1 MIVLKR
7 LEVNNF
13 KGLRSVT
20 IVFPERGSMLIE
32 GHNEAGKST
41 LFEAVYVGLYG
52 KPLVGEEAVA
62 KKDEVIQYGQSRATV
77 RLEFRIGQQALTV
90 LRSFERGKAQQATL
104 IIQRP
109 GTEPEVINKARS
121 VDDRI
126 LMELGN
132 LDGDCLR
139 NSCFVEQKELGRIE
153 ALSLQQREQAIQ
165 KLLGLER
172 LTKLMDRFKFRRE
185 QERQLTLAGRYLK
198 LAQLQVGVQ
207 ATSIKEA
214 ELAERLDAVK
224 VSVQLKR
231 LSELE
236 QQRNEIRERLAECAI
251 RAKKAQER
259 LDRCTSL
266 RGYLVRCDQASR
278 KLEDISFA
286 RQERN
291 RTSGELTRLNYIEQ
305 NELPLARAHLNEV
318 SIAAGAVART
328 AQARRRVQ
336 EAGDS
341 LREARRRL
349 EELEQA
355 EDEQRRREGELMQA
369 KARLQQRREEAQAE
383 QQRITQ
389 RLDDLAARQKHLEGV
404 VAFVQQ
410 WETACG
416 ELQVLRQEISS
427 AEAKERDLFNL
438 QTEIAQRENDARE
451 LQVAVEGAEKHMQQ
465 AASALHQAA
474 AYEVLTA
481 WMRLKGVELAL
492 HSYATQHTQLLARE
506 QEARAI
512 LAAARAKTRVPLA
525 SGIALIVAGIL
536 AAILGLVWWPAFAF
550 AVVFLG
556 GAAAAGIWFFNMRK
570 GVRNHAEALAQS
582 TLELQRL
589 DMQRQAAIDT
599 GGDPAILAQ
608 YEQQLQA
615 AGIPV
620 PAGLEA
626 GRSLQEEL
634 RRHLNPELGQ
644 HALQESAQ
652 AGRDSYTRLKEQLRL
667 ALSALDE
674 SRRRWQHAQRS
685 GNPAEFLNQLRMR
698 AAQQEKSVTSAEQQA
713 KQATAGVVQW
723 PTNSNTLH
731 IQLSSCQTELRST
744 RDTKQQREQAAAA
757 LIREADAD
765 RVKAE
770 EALIQVQTR
779 VATLKAGDPT
789 GQVMRAQHNLT
800 LVQSACREQ
809 EAAILPL
816 LQKLRLR
823 AETEVEPAR
832 GRAEANIQSLEQQLE
847 ARPSLESALT
857 QCNAN
862 MAHLLTASFTMVK
875 ELVTAAN
882 ALAVPH
888 LPSLPEISED
898 ANAVPPSE
906 LSLST
911 TLSEIR
917 QAIDTAL
924 AALNEQGA
932 RNLLEEAFKQQG
944 SLNQLQ
950 ANIEHEIEVSRREI
964 KDVFASRGIARPA
977 EYRRGDILLSWPL
990 VASVS
995 PDEEGHIKE
1004 QLDSTRNQL
1013 FALRQ
1018 EERQL
1023 TAELQHPGTPLSI
1036 EECQQK
1042 VEELTEE
1049 RQICEI
1055 ASQLLR
1061 ETHDRIARRVLPITE
1076 RNMQPLLQQ
1085 LTDGRYCDVRLTPE
1099 ESDGQQAGMDYRIRV
1114 WDPAANRY
1122 VAKNLFSGGTRDQ
1135 CSLALRLAFALATLP
1150 QELGVAPG
1158 FIFLDEPLSAFDA
1171 QRARALVGLLTTGII
1186 AQQFSQVV
1194 LISHYHAFD
1203 REAFRYHVRMEAG
1216 QIVESDLPEGEESEN
1231 KVSLILA
1238 VSVSP
1243 EGERDQLLPNT
1254 AP

>member
-13 KGLRSVT
+13 KGLRSIA
-20 IVFPERGSMLIE
+20 IVFPERGSVLIE

-41 LFEAVYVGLYG
+41 LFEAIYVGLYG

-77 RLEFRIGQQALTV
+77 RLEFRVGQQALTV

-104 IIQRP
+104 IIHRP
-109 GTEPEVINKARS
+109 GVEPEVINKARS
-121 VDDRI
+121 VDERI

-132 LDGDCLR
+132 LDGDSLR

-172 LTKLMDRFKFRRE
+172 LTKLMDQFKFRRE
-185 QERQLTLAGRYLK
+185 QERQLTLAQRRLK
-198 LAQLQVGVQ
+198 LAKLQAGVQ

-214 ELAERLDAVK
+214 ELTERLDAVK

-236 QQRNEIRERLAECAI
+236 QQRNEMSKHLAECAT

-259 LDRCTSL
+259 LDHCASL

-286 RQERN
+286 RQERD
-291 RTSGELTRLNYIEQ
+291 RLAGDLTRLNYIEQ
-305 NELPLARAHLNEV
+305 IELPRARVHLNEV
-318 SIAAGAVART
+318 SIAGEAVART
-328 AQARRRVQ
+328 AQARQHVQ
-336 EAGDS
+336 EAGDA
-341 LREARRRL
+341 LREVQRRL

-355 EDEQRRREGELMQA
+355 EDEQRRRGEELSQA

-389 RLDDLAARQKHLEGV
+389 RLNELAAQQKRLEN
-404 VAFVQQ
+404 AATFVQQ
-410 WETACG
+410 WETAYG
-416 ELQVLRQEISS
+416 ELQALQQEISA
-427 AEAKERDLFNL
+427 AEAKERDLFSL
-438 QTEIAQRENDARE
+438 QTEVGRRENDVRE
-451 LQVAVEGAEKHMQQ
+451 LQVAVEGAERLMQQ
-465 AASALHQAA
+465 AAVAVRQAA

-492 HSYATQHTQLLARE
+492 HNYATRHVQLLARE

-512 LAAARAKTRVPLA
+512 LATTRAKTRAPLA
-525 SGIALIVAGIL
+525 LGIALIVVGIV
-536 AAILGLVWWPAFAF
+536 AAILGLVWLPAFAF

-556 GAAAAGIWFFNMRK
+556 GAAAAGIWFLNTRK
-570 GVRNHAEALAQS
+570 GVRNYAEALAQS

-599 GGDPAILAQ
+599 GGDPATLAQ

-615 AGIPV
+615 SGIPV
-620 PAGLEA
+620 PTSPEA

-634 RRHLNPELGQ
+634 RRHADPELGQ
-644 HALQESAQ
+644 RALQERAQ
-652 AGRDSYTRLKEQLRL
+652 AARDSYTRLAEQLRL
-667 ALSALDE
+667 AQSALDE
-674 SRRRWQHAQRS
+674 SRRSRQLAQRS
-685 GNPAEFLNQLRMR
+685 DNPAEFLSRLRTR
-698 AAQQEKSVTSAEQQA
+698 AAQQEESVTGAEQQA
-713 KQATAGVVQW
+713 KQATAGVAQW
-723 PTNSNTLH
+723 PTNSNALH
-731 IQLSSCQTELRST
+731 IQLSSCQTELRSI
-744 RDTKQQREQAAAA
+744 RDIQQQREQATTA

-770 EALIQVQTR
+770 EALLQVQSR
-779 VATLKAGDPT
+779 VATLKASDPA
-789 GQVMRAQHNLT
+789 GQLMRAQHDLT
-800 LVQSACREQ
+800 QVQSACHEQ
-809 EAAILPL
+809 EAALLPL

-832 GRAEANIQSLEQQLE
+832 GRAEANIQALEQQLE
-847 ARPSLESALT
+847 ARLSLEAAHT
-857 QCNAN
+857 QRNAN
-862 MAHLLTASFTMVK
+862 VTHLLTAAFTMMK
-875 ELVTAAN
+875 ELVTAASTQ
-882 ALAVPH
+882 AVPH

-898 ANAVPPSE
+898 AKTAPPPE

-924 AALNEQGA
+924 AALNEQEA
-932 RNLLEEAFKQQG
+932 RNILEEAFRQQG

-950 ANIEHEIEVSRREI
+950 ANIEGEIEVSRREI
-964 KDVFASRGIARPA
+964 EDIFTARGIAHPA
-977 EYRRGDILLSWPL
+977 EFRRDDILSSWPL
-990 VASVS
+990 VASIS
-995 PDEEGHIKE
+995 PDEEGRIKE

-1023 TAELQHPGTPLSI
+1023 TAELQHPGAPLSI

-1042 VEELTEE
+1042 VEELIEE

-1085 LTDGRYCDVRLTPE
+1085 LTGGRYCDVRLTPE
-1099 ESDGQQAGMDYRIRV
+1099 ENDGQQSGMDYRIRI

-1171 QRARALVGLLTTGII
+1171 QRVRALVGLLTTGII

-1203 REAFRYHVRMEAG
+1203 REVFRYHIRMEAG

-1231 KVSLILA
+1231 DVSQILA
-1238 VSVSP
+1238 VSVSSA
-1243 EGERDQLLPNT
+1243 GERDQLLPN
-1254 AP
+1254 PVS